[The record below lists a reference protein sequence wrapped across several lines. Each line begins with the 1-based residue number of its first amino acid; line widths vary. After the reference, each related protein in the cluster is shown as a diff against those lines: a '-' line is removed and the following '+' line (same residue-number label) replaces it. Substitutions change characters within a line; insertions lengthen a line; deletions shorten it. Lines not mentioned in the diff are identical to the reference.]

1 MLTGRVII
9 SVCRNLPNAVIRFA
23 GIEGELS
30 MLGLFKKKMAP
41 EGPVDLVIE
50 IEIDRPPEMLFAMLD
65 WSSPENR
72 QVAMG
77 HTVVDAGEDQY
88 MLHLK
93 FAPDDPIA
101 MQVVEN
107 VPNEYYKFVAALP
120 EAFGCLDISEES
132 YTFASNGAGGTKL
145 KLETRAFFRDG
156 MTMDQFQEEVGRVAI
171 ATQNALTKLRM
182 HAEHGLAAALAVE
195 DSILV

>member
-1 MLTGRVII
+1 
-9 SVCRNLPNAVIRFA
+9 
-23 GIEGELS
+23 
-30 MLGLFKKKMAP
+30 MLGMFKRKKMVP

-50 IEIDRPPEMLFAMLD
+50 IEIDRPPETLFAMLD
-65 WSSPENR
+65 WDSPENR

-77 HTVVDAGEDQY
+77 HTVAKVGENQF

-101 MQVVEN
+101 MQVVESE
-107 VPNEYYKFVAALP
+107 PNEFYKFVAALP
-120 EAFGCLDISEES
+120 PTFGFLDISEES
-132 YTFASNGAGGTKL
+132 YTFASNGTGGTKM

-156 MTMDQFQEEVGRVAI
+156 MTMEQFQEEIGRVAI